1 MKRLRNPLY
10 WGVIL
15 AVCAIWTVVPW
26 TFGLGDA
33 HLHMVL
39 SPLYGSLVILMIFPM
54 PWQWSSDDR
63 PLAPFPRGLAQALVW
78 NAVWAL
84 ALVSLTLVFHGKER
98 PHPGHPPQ
106 VRPALPFNP
115 KPILGGVSFMGLG
128 LLIGWLLANKERAE
142 AGEHEAMQAATE
154 ARMHVLQSQMNPHVL
169 FNAISGLSEMVR
181 EEPEAAEQALLNLS
195 GLLRDLLDYS
205 ARNSAPLSQERAMV
219 ERYLTLEQIRLGK
232 RLRVTWDWDP
242 TLEHRELPPL
252 MLQPLVENAL
262 KHGIAPHREGGEV
275 RIRLVR
281 TPEAVELEVA
291 NTGAGL
297 ADPIQEGVGLR
308 NLRERLSYFQ
318 PGATLTLSREGGW
331 TRALLSLG
339 RRS

>member
-1 MKRLRNPLY
+1 MRAPAVLKATLKRLRNPLY

-15 AVCAIWTVVPW
+15 AVCALWTLVPW
-26 TFGLGDA
+26 SFGLGDT
-33 HLHMVL
+33 HLHLVL

-54 PWQWSSDDR
+54 PWQWSGDDR
-63 PLAPFPRGLAQALVW
+63 PLASFPRGLAQALVW

-84 ALVSLTLVFHGKER
+84 ALVSVTLVFHRKER
-98 PHPGHPPQ
+98 PHPGHPPRQ
-106 VRPALPFNP
+106 AQERPPLPFNP

-181 EEPEAAEQALLNLS
+181 EEPEAAEKALLNLS

-205 ARNSAPLSQERAMV
+205 ARNRAPLSQERTMV
-219 ERYLTLEQIRLGK
+219 ERYLALEQIRLGK

-242 TLEHRELPPL
+242 ALESRELPPL

-262 KHGIAPHREGGEV
+262 KHGIAPTAE
-275 RIRLVR
+275 
-281 TPEAVELEVA
+281 EAK
-291 NTGAGL
+291 
-297 ADPIQEGVGLR
+297 
-308 NLRERLSYFQ
+308 S
-318 PGATLTLSREGGW
+318 
-331 TRALLSLG
+331 
-339 RRS
+339 